1 MGNTYKK
8 TIVLG
13 LDYSDFSGGI
23 TECNRKMGVLTAE
36 FNRASEEVKVYG
48 TETDSRFLRNRN
60 ESGFRIIR
68 F

>member
-36 FNRASEEVKVYG
+36 FNRASEEAKVYG
-48 TETDSRFLRNRN
+48 T
-60 ESGFRIIR
+60 
-68 F
+68 